1 METAVNNMRKLVLA
15 LIAIALLPSLG
26 LAAPGDVEKK
36 IPLPL
41 HHPTGIAWDGT
52 CIWVADRKADRF
64 YRLDP
69 ATGAVRDSIESP
81 GYFPSGLA
89 WDGKLLWSTDPA
101 EQKIYATDTASGR
114 TVATLDAPS
123 SGVTG
128 IAAEGAYLWICDNAD
143 DRISKIDPGDGTTI
157 HSFRAPSGDPRGLV
171 FGGGYL
177 WCSDRIKDQIYMIDP
192 RNGHVVLIMD
202 APGKYAW
209 GLAWSDGRL
218 LCADYQDDAVYALV
232 VRDGDLYRTYDAR
245 RASIDFTTEISIS
258 GEGSVASLDL
268 FYAVPPERP
277 NQKLLSPIEYTS
289 VPTAIE
295 KDRWGQEVAVFRFT
309 GLAPSRTTEIG
320 MRLRLETSAIRY
332 FIYPDKVGA
341 EIPAEI
347 KKRYLADDMKYD
359 VGNPY
364 IRRIVDETVGAEKN
378 MYWKARLLY
387 QYVIDHMEYLLAGG
401 WNTAPTVLKRGNGS
415 CSEYT
420 FSYIA
425 LCRAA
430 GIPAR
435 YVGSLVVR
443 GDDASYDD
451 VFHRWCEIYLPGY
464 GWVPVDANAGDRE
477 SPADQAA
484 AFGGI
489 ANRFLVTTE
498 GGGSSEY
505 LDWNYNAQAR
515 WETVGKCRVRIE
527 SIAEWEPLP

>member
-1 METAVNNMRKLVLA
+1 MKTLVST
-15 LIAIALLPSLG
+15 LIAVFVLPSLS
-26 LAAPGDVEKK
+26 LAAPGDVEGK
-36 IPLPL
+36 IPLPFN
-41 HHPTGIAWDGT
+41 HPTGIAWDGRN
-52 CIWVADRKADRF
+52 IWVADRKTDRF
-64 YRLDP
+64 YRCDP

-101 EQKIYATDTASGR
+101 EQKIYATDVGSGR
-114 TVATLDAPS
+114 TVVTLDAPS
-123 SGVTG
+123 PGVTG
-128 IAAEGAYLWICDNAD
+128 IAAEGAFLWICDNVE

-157 HSFRAPSGDPRGLV
+157 VSFRAPAGDPRGIV

-192 RNGHVVLIMD
+192 RNGHVILILD

-209 GLAWSDGRL
+209 GLAWRDGQL
-218 LCADYQDDAVYALV
+218 LCADYQDDAVYTLV
-232 VRDGDLYRTYDAR
+232 VRDRDRYRTFEPR
-245 RASIDFTTEISIS
+245 RAAIDFTTEIMTA
-258 GEGSVASLDL
+258 GEGSVVSLDV
-268 FYAVPPERP
+268 FYAVPQERP
-277 NQKLLSPIEYTS
+277 NQKLLAPVEYTEAPRA
-289 VPTAIE
+289 VK
-295 KDRWGQEVAVFRFT
+295 KDRWGQEIAAFRFES
-309 GLAPSRTTEIG
+309 LAPPRRIEVG
-320 MRLRLETSAIRY
+320 MRLRLETAAIRY
-332 FIYPDKVGA
+332 FIYPENVGA
-341 EIPAEI
+341 EIPADI
-347 KKRYLADDMKYD
+347 KAAYLADGVKYD
-359 VGNPY
+359 IGNPY
-364 IRRIVDETVGAEKN
+364 IKRIVAETVGDEKN
-378 MYWKARLLY
+378 LYWKARLLY

-430 GIPAR
+430 GVPAR

-477 SPADQAA
+477 SPAEQAA

-498 GGGSSEY
+498 GGGDSEY
-505 LDWNYNAQAR
+505 LDWSYNAQTR
-515 WETVGKCRVRIE
+515 YETTGKCRVRIE
-527 SIAEWEPLP
+527 SIAEWEPLE